1 MYSLIRDNL
10 PELLKQSK
18 QQLNYAAIVNDEFFI
33 LALKQKM
40 IEDVNSFLTS
50 KETIDVNALVN
61 IQTLI
66 DSLVALSIEEK
77 QFKKACEDKAE
88 KEGTYSKRY
97 IAVFDEIQKEEK
109 SPEAE

>member
-66 DSLVALSIEEK
+66 DSLVALSVGEK

-88 KEGTYSKRY
+88 KEGIYSKRY
-97 IAVFDEIQKEEK
+97 IAVFDEVRKEEK
-109 SPEAE
+109 TPEAE